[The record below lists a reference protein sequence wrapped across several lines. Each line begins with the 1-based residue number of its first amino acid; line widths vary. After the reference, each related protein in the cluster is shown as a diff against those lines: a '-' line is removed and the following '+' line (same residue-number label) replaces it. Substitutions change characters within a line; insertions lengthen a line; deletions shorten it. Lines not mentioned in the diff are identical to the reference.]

1 MGYPGLYDSE
11 QAEPADSSRCWSA
24 LPLQVVI
31 LKNFWLG
38 GRGVMSNLLRDL
50 RFALRLLS

>member
-1 MGYPGLYDSE
+1 MLVSF
-11 QAEPADSSRCWSA
+11 A
-24 LPLQVVI
+24 LQVVI

-38 GRGVMSNLLRDL
+38 GRGMMSNLLQDL